1 MQGAL
6 KLETLKFIYYQD
18 NEIWVGWLEEY
29 PDYRS
34 QGKTLDELKENLKD
48 IYEEVNSGN
57 IPHIRRRGELVV
69 G

>member
-1 MQGAL
+1 M
-6 KLETLKFIYYQD
+6 ETLKFIYYQED
-18 NEIWVGWLEEY
+18 NMWVGWLEQY

-48 IYEEVNSGN
+48 IFSELNGGE
-57 IPHIRRRGELVV
+57 IPHVRIRGEIVV